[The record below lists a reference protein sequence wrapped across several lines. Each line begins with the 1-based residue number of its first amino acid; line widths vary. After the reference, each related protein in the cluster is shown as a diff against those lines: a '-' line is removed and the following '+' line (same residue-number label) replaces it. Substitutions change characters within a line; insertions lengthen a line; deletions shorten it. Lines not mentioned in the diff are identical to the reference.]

1 MTYILSL
8 IGIYAL
14 LCYFELNRS
23 VIQEPTVL
31 EALNIPVLSILP
43 KVSELKKGFHLF
55 QIFLEDAKSHFSE
68 SVRTLRTIIIS
79 KIKKN
84 KTILVTSS
92 FPSEGKTTI
101 SFNLALSLSKLG
113 KVLFI
118 ETDIRRPSVLTSLD
132 MSEDIDK
139 GLGFSD
145 IIGGDTSFNSS
156 IFKLPGTALDI
167 VPSGKK
173 RTDFTDITNELK
185 LKQFFKLLA
194 HHYDYVIIDTPP
206 IQPVSDTLL
215 LAQCVDHVYL
225 IARSQFTKMLGVRST
240 IKKLASLNVTLDGI
254 ILNSMDTSKS
264 NYYGYNY
271 YYGGYYNKGYAYS
284 DEQA

>member
-1 MTYILSL
+1 M
-8 IGIYAL
+8 
-14 LCYFELNRS
+14 
-23 VIQEPTVL
+23 
-31 EALNIPVLSILP
+31 
-43 KVSELKKGFHLF
+43 
-55 QIFLEDAKSHFSE
+55 
-68 SVRTLRTIIIS
+68 
-79 KIKKN
+79 
-84 KTILVTSS
+84 
-92 FPSEGKTTI
+92 
-101 SFNLALSLSKLG
+101 
-113 KVLFI
+113 
-118 ETDIRRPSVLTSLD
+118 LTSLD
-132 MSEDIDK
+132 MTEDIDK
-139 GLGFSD
+139 RLGFSD
-145 IIGGDTSFNSS
+145 IISGDTSFNDS
-156 IFKLPGTALDI
+156 IFKLPGTELDI

-173 RTDFTDITNELK
+173 RTDFTDITNEKK

-240 IKKLASLNVTLDGI
+240 IKKLASLNITLDGI